1 MIKETNRKAQKWK
14 LQLFHSEVLSV
25 FCFVC
30 LFFFFFFFLDERVFS
45 VLFVYFVC
53 LFFCSFILGFEAL
66 GRREKKG
73 AQ

>member
-25 FCFVC
+25 FCF
-30 LFFFFFFFLDERVFS
+30 FFIFWLDERVFS

-53 LFFCSFILGFEAL
+53 LFFCSFILGFEVL